1 MTGPDDTAIDR
12 PATPP
17 PAVLRG
23 ALVAAVAI
31 TIVIAMASFVLSFSV
46 LWDLATMAG
55 LPHQLSWLWP
65 VVVDG
70 TILQA
75 TISVVALAPYE
86 QQRRGRRFFWAV
98 LGVSA
103 LVSVA
108 SNAVHAV
115 VAATADLPPMLAAA
129 IATAAPISLLAATHG
144 IAVLSKLKVETPA
157 VEVTSTKD
165 VITVVDQVRTVEVEL
180 IGEPEE
186 QAPQPVTEQVPSV
199 VDEPGKHHI
208 TDDTWDRVAAQL
220 ERDQLTTRPVAEVT
234 KILQLRYAHDMS
246 KTQIA
251 RELALHHST
260 VGRVLDAAASVLRP
274 QPAGAHLDM
283 APRPSRPRKDPAAGV
298 LTAVR

>member
-1 MTGPDDTAIDR
+1 MTGPNETALDISAAP
-12 PATPP
+12 PA
-17 PAVLRG
+17 AVLRG
-23 ALVAAVAI
+23 ALVSAVAI
-31 TIVIAMASFVLSFSV
+31 TVVIAMASFVLSFSV

-108 SNAVHAV
+108 SNALHAV
-115 VAATADLPPMLAAA
+115 VAAPADLPPMLAAA

-144 IAVLSKLKVETPA
+144 IAVLSKLKVGTPA
-157 VEVTSTKD
+157 VAPATAVE
-165 VITVVDQVRTVEVEL
+165 VVDSVHEVEPDV
-180 IGEPEE
+180 EPEA
-186 QAPQPVTEQVPSV
+186 QASQSVADDAPPV

-220 ERDQLTTRPVAEVT
+220 ERDQLTTRPLAEVT
-234 KILQLRYAHDMS
+234 KILQLRYSRDMS

-274 QPAGAHLDM
+274 QPAAHLDI
-283 APRPSRPRKDPAAGV
+283 APRSRPRKDPAAGV
-298 LTAVR
+298 LAAVR

>member
-1 MTGPDDTAIDR
+1 MTGPNETAIDT
-12 PATPP
+12 PAAPP
-17 PAVLRG
+17 AAVLRG
-23 ALVAAVAI
+23 ALVSAVAI
-31 TIVIAMASFVLSFSV
+31 TVVIAMASFVLSFSV

-115 VAATADLPPMLAAA
+115 VAASADLPPMLAAA

-144 IAVLSKLKVETPA
+144 IAVLSKLEVGMPSATSVAVIDEVQETR
-157 VEVTSTKD
+157 
-165 VITVVDQVRTVEVEL
+165 VVSES
-180 IGEPEE
+180 EPESE
-186 QAPQPVTEQVPSV
+186 IEAEVPQPVTNDAPPTA
-199 VDEPGKHHI
+199 DEPGKHHLPN
-208 TDDTWDRVAAQL
+208 DTWDRVAVQL
-220 ERDQLTTRPVAEVT
+220 ERDQLTTRPIAEVT
-234 KILQLRYAHDMS
+234 KILQLRYSRDMS

-260 VGRVLDAAASVLRP
+260 VGRVLDAAATVLRP
-274 QPAGAHLDM
+274 QPAAHLEIT
-283 APRPSRPRKDPAAGV
+283 PRTRPRKDPAAGV
-298 LTAVR
+298 LAAVR